1 MEQARYLISDAAKK
15 VEVESHVLRYWEEEL
30 EIPIKRNELGHRYY
44 TQDDVE
50 CFREIKSL
58 KEQGLQLKAIRMI
71 LKDGKLERWD
81 DKIVSPARKLAA
93 EQAAE
98 AANMDGSGSGKKE
111 GSRTGNGA
119 AIYESSQ
126 TENGAA
132 AYESG
137 RTGNGTDGYKDGR
150 SGGGLERC
158 EESRTEGGLA
168 GYESSQTE
176 SGADRY
182 EGRGT
187 GNGLDNYGSS
197 QAGSGVNGDKGRGT
211 GGDVDGDK
219 ASGTVSGPEGYES
232 RRTVSGV
239 DSYEGGWTASRADG
253 YENNEVV
260 GRLDG
265 YENSGASARQEKDGT
280 RTSGKRAGRYEAGG
294 MAEDAVNRG
303 NMAADGHI
311 VSEQERHM
319 IEIIKKR
326 EIAEVREESRE
337 EKNARMQFLLQNM
350 IAEAV
355 RDNNRELC
363 EDIKQSVL
371 KELDYQFRMQ
381 EERTQ
386 GWEEQR
392 RRREEEHYKAL
403 DEMLRSYSSKKG
415 KKRVKSDKK
424 KSAPFGLKKK
434 PSII

>member
-81 DKIVSPARKLAA
+81 DKIVSPARKLAE

-111 GSRTGNGA
+111 GSRTGNGAAIYESSQTENGA

-182 EGRGT
+182 ECRGT

-197 QAGSGVNGDKGRGT
+197 LGGSGMNGDKGR
-211 GGDVDGDK
+211 
-219 ASGTVSGPEGYES
+219 
-232 RRTVSGV
+232 
-239 DSYEGGWTASRADG
+239 WT
-253 YENNEVV
+253 
-260 GRLDG
+260 
-265 YENSGASARQEKDGT
+265 
-280 RTSGKRAGRYEAGG
+280 
-294 MAEDAVNRG
+294 
-303 NMAADGHI
+303 
-311 VSEQERHM
+311 
-319 IEIIKKR
+319 
-326 EIAEVREESRE
+326 
-337 EKNARMQFLLQNM
+337 
-350 IAEAV
+350 
-355 RDNNRELC
+355 
-363 EDIKQSVL
+363 
-371 KELDYQFRMQ
+371 
-381 EERTQ
+381 
-386 GWEEQR
+386 
-392 RRREEEHYKAL
+392 
-403 DEMLRSYSSKKG
+403 
-415 KKRVKSDKK
+415 
-424 KSAPFGLKKK
+424 
-434 PSII
+434 